1 MLFVQIVY
9 PSSETV
15 NLFLPLAL
23 RLASTLRPLFV
34 DMRALKPCL
43 LTLLR
48 LDGWYVLL
56 LIVSVFFERAKVE
69 SFF

>member
-1 MLFVQIVY
+1 MLLVQIVY
-9 PSSETV
+9 LSSETV

-23 RLASTLRPLFV
+23 RLASTLRPFFV

-56 LIVSVFFERAKVE
+56 LIVPVFFEGAKVE